1 MKRHNEPDHQAIVNT
16 PARTQPAE
24 CAQHECVDVTSL
36 SDKRAGLRSMND
48 ENATVSRVVAAAVQ
62 VATAAQ
68 QDYPNLH
75 PCCNDSPTH
84 HQEMTQL
91 LNELTAAV
99 TEMLDTQPET
109 CHTPD

>member
-1 MKRHNEPDHQAIVNT
+1 MTWIVT
-16 PARTQPAE
+16 TEWQTLADAREQT
-24 CAQHECVDVTSL
+24 
-36 SDKRAGLRSMND
+36 RRMND
-48 ENATVSRVVAAAVQ
+48 ENARVSRVVAAAVQ

-109 CHTPD
+109 CNTLA